1 MEETQEVALKIL
13 HTADWHLGRA
23 FPSFAEGDETKLTRA
38 RIDAVDRVLGLAESF
53 GVDAVLC
60 AGDLFDEPAPAES
73 WWRGLLRLFERR
85 TWRNR
90 PVFLLPGNHD
100 PLQPNSVWAE
110 GHSFRNSL
118 PSWVHVVD
126 RDDYEFA
133 LSDEAVLYASP
144 CRSQAGADDLASRL
158 PLRQPGDT
166 RIRIGLVHGS
176 TFDLAGHQTN
186 FPIAADAA
194 ERRGLN
200 YLAIGDTH
208 AYREFPPKSS
218 PMVYPGAPE
227 ATTFGEK
234 DTGFVALVFF
244 PRQGR
249 PPLIQKHAVGRWNW
263 RDECCQSL
271 DSLEALR
278 REDLKDC
285 VLRLSLNL
293 QVSVTQLDKVEAIL
307 VELQGNEAAHG
318 KAGIVLL
325 DRTGLEID
333 SSDMGG
339 FEANLPA
346 VLQSV
351 AARLQARAQEPDGA
365 VAKRALYHLYKT
377 VREVRA

>member
-1 MEETQEVALKIL
+1 
-13 HTADWHLGRA
+13 
-23 FPSFAEGDETKLTRA
+23 
-38 RIDAVDRVLGLAESF
+38 
-53 GVDAVLC
+53 
-60 AGDLFDEPAPAES
+60 
-73 WWRGLLRLFERR
+73 
-85 TWRNR
+85 
-90 PVFLLPGNHD
+90 
-100 PLQPNSVWAE
+100 
-110 GHSFRNSL
+110 
-118 PSWVHVVD
+118 VD

-133 LSDEAVLYASP
+133 LSNEAVLYGSP

-234 DTGFVALVFF
+234 DTGFVAVVFF

-249 PPLIQKHAVGRWNW
+249 PPLIQKHPVGRWNW

-271 DSLEALR
+271 DELEALR

-285 VLRLSLNL
+285 VLRLSLSMA
-293 QVSVTQLDKVEAIL
+293 VSVTQLDKVEAIL

-318 KAGIVLL
+318 KAGIVVL
-325 DRTGLEID
+325 DRSGLAID
-333 SSDMGG
+333 SSNMDG
-339 FEANLPA
+339 FDANLPP

-351 AARLQARAQEPDGA
+351 WARLQKRAEEPDGE